1 LIFKQNYTMLLST
14 ANDNSPPGLFMAI
27 VSETIPTELQAEVNA
42 ALEWFNA
49 SQSDSFDVTGIVDA
63 ELSIQSEEP
72 RELRLVL
79 CGGDSCQKQN
89 FQVSS
94 TSTGFSVSFAQDE
107 PSSNERS
114 AAPQAELD
122 PPPGARR
129 NWLNSV
135 LPQHS
140 FTLLVFYR
148 GFW

>member
-1 LIFKQNYTMLLST
+1 
-14 ANDNSPPGLFMAI
+14 MAI

-49 SQSDSFDVTGIVDA
+49 SQSDRFDVTGIVDA

-89 FQVSS
+89 FRVSS
-94 TSTGFSVSFAQDE
+94 TSTGFTVTFAQDE
-107 PSSNERS
+107 PSSIKRS

-135 LPQHS
+135 LQQQS

>member
-1 LIFKQNYTMLLST
+1 
-14 ANDNSPPGLFMAI
+14 MAV
-27 VSETIPTELQAEVNA
+27 VSETIPTELQAEVDA

-49 SQSDSFDVTGIVDA
+49 SQSQRFDVTGIVDA

-94 TSTGFSVSFAQDE
+94 AGTGFIVTFAQDE
-107 PSSNERS
+107 PHSIEHST
-114 AAPQAELD
+114 APQAELD

-129 NWLNSV
+129 NWLDSV
-135 LPQHS
+135 LPRHS

-148 GFW
+148 GYW